1 MNINW
6 DNIFRNHA
14 ILDTERCH
22 LRKPTAGDIPFVF
35 QMMSDEKVTQYLGR
49 PPMSSLDEAAKQ
61 VERYLSGFDNQ
72 TSMTWVICSREDM
85 AVMGTISV
93 FDLAKAHYRAEVGY
107 LLSPDY
113 WGKGIMSE
121 VLPIVIDF
129 AFTSMHLH
137 SLFGQI
143 DPENDASRHLL
154 EKFGFVQEAYF
165 REDFYHPVKQ
175 AFTDTAI
182 LCLIKPEWQKWK
194 LQSS

>member
-1 MNINW
+1 MNVNW
-6 DNIFRNHA
+6 DEVFRQQPVLETGRCQLRPVTVDDIPHIFR
-14 ILDTERCH
+14 LM
-22 LRKPTAGDIPFVF
+22 GDP
-35 QMMSDEKVTQYLGR
+35 KVTKYLGR
-49 PPMSSLDEAAKQ
+49 HPLDTLEDAVAT
-61 VERYLSGFDNQ
+61 VEKYITQFEEQRGMVWTIINRDHQ
-72 TSMTWVICSREDM
+72 TF
-85 AVMGTISV
+85 MGTCLLFGLI
-93 FDLAKAHYRAEVGY
+93 KAHYRAEIGY
-107 LLSPDY
+107 ALLPDA

-143 DPENDASRHLL
+143 DPANDASRHLL

-182 LCLIKPEWQKWK
+182 LCLIKPDWQKRK
-194 LQSS
+194 TQSP